1 MGLRTGDANSFFAPT
16 SEQAEILAER
26 GRCLDESPADYAM
39 LIDSG
44 GPLLAEMQQFA
55 ASAGALDR
63 ATDYPLEA
71 LGRRLE
77 PDFVL
82 LGPSLNGPIVAGGVV
97 CFPSSWSLPEKIGQT
112 LDQTHAPVPDL
123 NPQLAERIRTALD
136 RLPPAEA
143 WERDNWGLSRDGARD
158 HHPHRDRKR
167 LDETVEPDEI
177 WLRVERQ
184 ILYRLPQTGGILF
197 GIRLEITP
205 WNEILCS
212 EVAKAGLRRALETM
226 PSEIARYKGLLSAR
240 SKILGWLTD

>member
-44 GPLLAEMQQFA
+44 GPLLAEIQQFA

-82 LGPSLNGPIVAGGVV
+82 LAPSLNGPIVAGCVRYSKLVGVV
-97 CFPSSWSLPEKIGQT
+97 P
-112 LDQTHAPVPDL
+112 
-123 NPQLAERIRTALD
+123 R
-136 RLPPAEA
+136 
-143 WERDNWGLSRDGARD
+143 
-158 HHPHRDRKR
+158 
-167 LDETVEPDEI
+167 
-177 WLRVERQ
+177 
-184 ILYRLPQTGGILF
+184 
-197 GIRLEITP
+197 
-205 WNEILCS
+205 
-212 EVAKAGLRRALETM
+212 
-226 PSEIARYKGLLSAR
+226 
-240 SKILGWLTD
+240 